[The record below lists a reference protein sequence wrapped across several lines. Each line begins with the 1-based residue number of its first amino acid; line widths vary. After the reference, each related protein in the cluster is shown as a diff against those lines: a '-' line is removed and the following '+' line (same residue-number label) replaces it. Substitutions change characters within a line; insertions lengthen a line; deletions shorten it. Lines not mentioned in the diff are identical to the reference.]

1 MRHAAVLLM
10 GPTGAGKSDVALQLV
25 ERLPLEIVSVDSAMV
40 FRGMDIG
47 TAKPAPA
54 VLAEV
59 PHHLVDLLD
68 PAERYSAGR
77 FVADAERVMADIHR
91 RGRVP
96 LLVGGTML
104 YFRALLS
111 GLAEL
116 PPADPEVR
124 RRLDERA
131 AADGWPALHAELAR
145 LDPAAA
151 ARIHAADRQRIQRA
165 LEVISLTG
173 EPISTRQREDL
184 RGAAAARGLSLVL
197 SPGPREVLVE
207 RIDARFRRMME
218 LGLLEEVRRLHSR
231 GDLDATLPSIR
242 AVGYRQLWEYLEGRC
257 SLADAVDRA
266 IVATRQLAKRQLTW
280 LRSEPA
286 AEWLEALD
294 MRVADRMSERI
305 GRWLDQFGGVR
316 QGL

>member
-131 AADGWPALHAELAR
+131 AAEGWPALHAELAR

-151 ARIHAADRQRIQRA
+151 ARIQPADRQRIQRA

-184 RGAAAARGLSLVL
+184 RGAEAVHGLSLVL

-242 AVGYRQLWEYLEGRC
+242 AVGYRQLWEHLEGRC
-257 SLADAVDRA
+257 SLAEAVDRA
-266 IVATRQLAKRQLTW
+266 IVATRRLAKRQLTW
-280 LRSEPA
+280 LRSEPG
-286 AEWLEALD
+286 AEWLDALD
-294 MRVADRMSERI
+294 MRVSDRMSERI
-305 GRWLDQFGGVR
+305 GRWLDQSGGVR
-316 QGL
+316 EGL

>member
-1 MRHAAVLLM
+1 VRHAAVLLM
-10 GPTGAGKSDVALQLV
+10 GPTGAGKSDVALQLA

-47 TAKPAPA
+47 TAKPAPE
-54 VLAEV
+54 VLAAV

-116 PPADPEVR
+116 PPADPDVR

-131 AADGWPALHAELAR
+131 AAEGWPALHAELAR

-151 ARIHAADRQRIQRA
+151 ARIQPGDRQRIQRA
-165 LEVISLTG
+165 LEVICLTG
-173 EPISTRQREDL
+173 EPISARQREDL
-184 RGAAAARGLSLVL
+184 RGAEAPRGLSLVL
-197 SPGPREVLVE
+197 SPGPREVLAA
-207 RIDARFRRMME
+207 RIETRFHRMME
-218 LGLLEEVRRLHSR
+218 LGLLDEVRSLHSR
-231 GDLDATLPSIR
+231 GDLDETLPSIR
-242 AVGYRQLWEYLEGRC
+242 AVGYRQIWEHLEGRC
-257 SLADAVDRA
+257 PLAAAVDRA

-280 LRSEPA
+280 LRSEPG
-286 AEWLEALD
+286 AEWLDALD
-294 MRVADRMSERI
+294 SRVSDRMSERI
-305 GRWLDQFGGVR
+305 RRWLDQSGGVG

>member
-25 ERLPLEIVSVDSAMV
+25 KRLPLEIVSVDSAMV

-131 AADGWPALHAELAR
+131 AAAGWPALHEELAR

-151 ARIHAADRQRIQRA
+151 ARIQPADRQRIQRA
-165 LEVISLTG
+165 LEVIALTG

-184 RGAAAARGLSLVL
+184 RGAEAVHGLSLVL

-257 SLADAVDRA
+257 LLADAVDRA

-280 LRSEPA
+280 LRSEPG

-294 MRVADRMSERI
+294 MRVCDRISERI
-305 GRWLDQFGGVR
+305 GRWLDQSGGVR